1 MAGKLHQ
8 SLTYLTSCV
17 DDLSGVL
24 LVLVLNNLAE
34 SILNGGVVALDK
46 VSVNKLNGERRFA
59 YSKRSALKTKHD
71 FCLELGNESE
81 LKIKRVQHTD
91 RATAND
97 SNLSLFGRSRDHLCE
112 RPI

>member
-1 MAGKLHQ
+1 MGGKLHQ

-24 LVLVLNNLAE
+24 LVLVLDNLAE

-46 VSVNKLNGERRFA
+46 VSINKLDGERRFA
-59 YSKRSALKTKHD
+59 YSKYSALNTKHD
-71 FCLELGNESE
+71 FCLELGSKSE
-81 LKIKRVQHTD
+81 LNIKRVQHTD

-97 SNLSLFGRSRDHLCE
+97 SDLSLLRCSRDHLCE
-112 RPI
+112 WPF